1 MTYYIYHIPGK
12 KIGVTCDL
20 NNRVT
25 VQQGYEPSEYEIL
38 ESSEDVDFISSKEL
52 ELQREYGYRV
62 DMVPYRNLKPKS
74 NMNINVT
81 EQTTTFPCPVNKLKG
96 QLFDNV
102 GMSWQTEHGKLDIT
116 PKTIDWIMANV
127 KTSMFNNDRSYVYNK
142 AFARFYDN
150 NNVFQKPTTVK
161 CSKKPL
167 KMFENIRQWAEDRG
181 LYHEG
186 DPKTQLIKL
195 QEEIGELAKATL
207 ENDKPEII
215 DAIGDMVVV
224 LTNLAHLNGVNI
236 ETCIAE
242 AYNVISKR
250 TGKMVNGTFVKDA
263 D

>member
-25 VQQGYEPSEYEIL
+25 VQQGYEPNEYEIL

-96 QLFDNV
+96 QLFDNI

-150 NNVFQKPTTVK
+150 NNVFEKPTTVK

-167 KMFENIRQWAEDRG
+167 KMFENIRQWAEQRG